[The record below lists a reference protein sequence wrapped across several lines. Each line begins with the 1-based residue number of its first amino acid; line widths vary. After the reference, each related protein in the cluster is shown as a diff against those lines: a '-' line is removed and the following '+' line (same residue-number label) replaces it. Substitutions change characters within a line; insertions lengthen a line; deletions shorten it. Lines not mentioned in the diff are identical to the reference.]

1 MTKLETKLRNIKKES
16 FIITIEKDVDE
27 ILFSYIKKYD
37 AIFISN
43 TCHYSCGDY
52 YKMSEIDEIVRLYGE
67 FENII
72 N

>member
-16 FIITIEKDVDE
+16 FTLVIEKGIDE
-27 ILFSYIKKYD
+27 VLFSYVKKYD
-37 AIFISN
+37 AILISN
-43 TCHYSCGDY
+43 VCHYSCGDY
-52 YKMSEIDEIVRLYGE
+52 YRMNEIDEIVRLYNE